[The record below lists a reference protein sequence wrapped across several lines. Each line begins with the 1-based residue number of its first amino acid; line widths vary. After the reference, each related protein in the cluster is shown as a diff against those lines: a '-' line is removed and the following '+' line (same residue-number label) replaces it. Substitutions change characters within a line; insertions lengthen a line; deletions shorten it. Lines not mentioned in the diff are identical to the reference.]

1 MQVNLHIITLSGKPV
16 SGVWVTN
23 DAEKQFS
30 FIPGQF
36 DIPRICLI
44 LYI

>member
-23 DAEKQFS
+23 DAENSSLS
-30 FIPGQF
+30 FPDDLTYHAFG
-36 DIPRICLI
+36 
-44 LYI
+44 